1 MVIKKHCI
9 YLLYSFLMIL
19 IGLSVTACG
28 TKIRDTDYGVFL
40 SISNDME
47 SISDYDTVVIDA
59 QYFSKEDID
68 AFRAEGHTVYSYIN
82 VGSIENFRE
91 YYPEYQDLTIGAYE
105 NWDEEFWID
114 VSDRRWQDFMMSD
127 LIPSLIEK
135 DVDGFFVDNCDVY
148 YQYPSEDILNGLTNI
163 LRYLVSTGKTVI
175 INGGDTYLDAYCQG
189 GGRWDDVI
197 TGINQE
203 TVFSKILWE
212 KNSFGTASQED
223 REYFQDYIERYAQ
236 KGAEIYLLEYTHDDR
251 LIREIRKYCEKNGF
265 NYYIADSIELD

>member
-40 SISNDME
+40 SISDDME

-212 KNSFGTASQED
+212 KNSFGTASQKD

>member
-1 MVIKKHCI
+1 MAIKKHCI

-40 SISNDME
+40 SISDDME

>member
-91 YYPEYQDLTIGAYE
+91 YYPEYQNLTIGAYE
-105 NWDEEFWID
+105 NWNEEFWID

>member
-40 SISNDME
+40 SISDDME

>member
-9 YLLYSFLMIL
+9 YLLYSFLMTL
-19 IGLSVTACG
+19 IGLSFTACG

-40 SISNDME
+40 SISDDME